1 MAAAKPPVD
10 VRTRIACARAEELFM
25 TREENAW
32 KAAVLAAVGTMLLIG
47 VGVAVANI
55 ALDANHEEEEARRS
69 ASAPAASAPV
79 QVARSS
85 APAAVV
91 EDCNQYAAQARR
103 DTGRI
108 VRDGVVGGAVGA
120 GVGAAGGAIADG
132 GEGAGKGAGIGAIV
146 GGVAGTLYG
155 LNEENR
161 ESDQATAAYQQCMAR
176 RGY

>member
-1 MAAAKPPVD
+1 
-10 VRTRIACARAEELFM
+10 M

-32 KAAVLAAVGTMLLIG
+32 KTAVLAAIGTMLLIG
-47 VGVAVANI
+47 VGLAVANV
-55 ALDANHEEEEARRS
+55 ALDADEAKEQARR
-69 ASAPAASAPV
+69 APAVSAPAPQQRVASAGVP
-79 QVARSS
+79 AR
-85 APAAVV
+85 VV
-91 EDCNQYAAQARR
+91 EDCNQYAAQTRR

-146 GGVAGTLYG
+146 GAAAGTLFG

-161 ESDQATAAYQQCMAR
+161 KSDQATAAYQQCMAR

>member
-1 MAAAKPPVD
+1 
-10 VRTRIACARAEELFM
+10 M

-32 KAAVLAAVGTMLLIG
+32 KAAVLAAIGTMLLIG

-55 ALDANHEEEEARRS
+55 ALDADEAQERARRAPAVS
-69 ASAPAASAPV
+69 APPRVASA
-79 QVARSS
+79 S

-146 GGVAGTLYG
+146 GAAAGTLFG

-161 ESDQATAAYQQCMAR
+161 KSDQATAAYQQCMAR

>member
-1 MAAAKPPVD
+1 
-10 VRTRIACARAEELFM
+10 M

-32 KAAVLAAVGTMLLIG
+32 KAAVLAAIGTMLLIG

-55 ALDANHEEEEARRS
+55 ALDADQAKEEAYRKASSAAAAR
-69 ASAPAASAPV
+69 ASAPQHVASA
-79 QVARSS
+79 R

-91 EDCNQYAAQARR
+91 EDCNQYAAQTQRN
-103 DTGRI
+103 TGRI

-146 GGVAGTLYG
+146 GAAAGTLFG

-161 ESDQATAAYQQCMAR
+161 KSDQATAAYQQCMAR